1 MKKILLCAM
10 VVLGFMACN
19 NGVELPANDKKAM
32 DVVTAGAIDM
42 LGAEQ
47 ANVQKAF
54 TDAGYLQVTE
64 GQNKISKRIAAK
76 APKKVLAKE
85 EAHSVDETY
94 IYGLPEN
101 YEQMSDEERMAYL
114 NQLLADGKSY
124 IEAEVSYADGK
135 LTTVVTTY
143 ATGKRPKVNTVYTA
157 KSSAMYSKLPS
168 QKEMKEWMGEI
179 AEDTTTYTDHAA
191 FVAKVAAA
199 DSIVAYEMATGFTE
213 YSETRMSGFYYIS
226 QWGNPG
232 AATEE
237 AMRKEGY
244 TPYVY
249 GAFQIFA
256 FDESAN

>member
-19 NGVELPANDKKAM
+19 NGVELPENDKKAM
-32 DVVTAGAIDM
+32 DAVTTGAIDM

-101 YEQMSDEERMAYL
+101 YAQMSDEERMAYL
-114 NQLLADGKSY
+114 NQLLANGKSY

-135 LTTVVTTY
+135 LTTMVATY
-143 ATGKRPKVNTVYTA
+143 ATGKRAKVNTVYTA
-157 KSSAMYSKLPS
+157 KSSAMYSKLPR

-199 DSIVAYEMATGFTE
+199 DSIVAYEMASGFTE
-213 YSETRMSGFYYIS
+213 YSETRMSGFYYIN
-226 QWGNPG
+226 QWGNPD

-256 FDESAN
+256 IDESDN